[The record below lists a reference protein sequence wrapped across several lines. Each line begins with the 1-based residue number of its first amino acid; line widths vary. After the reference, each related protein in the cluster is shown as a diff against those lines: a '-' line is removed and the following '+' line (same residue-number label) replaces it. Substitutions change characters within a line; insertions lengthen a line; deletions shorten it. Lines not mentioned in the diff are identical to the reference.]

1 MATKKRRHTTLN
13 KTRSDRSNDHIHPSL
28 KIKTIPGLGKGV
40 FAAKPIKSGTVL
52 VKETPHHLPKE
63 PYDSEYAFKLAKHLM
78 KVAPAEFQRL
88 VPLRLNTD
96 ATCDVKITPE
106 FKESARKLFP
116 GIPLD
121 RVKLYI
127 LKIRRNAFQFGE
139 VSGILF
145 FATRMNHSCEPNV
158 HYERRG
164 AAMVFKAK
172 RDIAEGEEIYDS
184 YIYAGDPI
192 EKRKSA
198 LLARYGFDCGCKR
211 CNGHVL

>member
-1 MATKKRRHTTLN
+1 MATKRRRTPLN
-13 KTRSDRSNDHIHPSL
+13 KTRSGSKEYVHPAL
-28 KIKTIPGLGKGV
+28 QIRTIPGLGKGV
-40 FAAKPIKSGTVL
+40 FATKPIKSGTVL

-96 ATCDVKITPE
+96 ATCDVEITPK
-106 FKESARKLFP
+106 FSESARKFFP
-116 GIPLD
+116 GTPLD

-198 LLARYGFDCGCKR
+198 LLTRYGFDCGCKL
-211 CNGHVL
+211 CKSD